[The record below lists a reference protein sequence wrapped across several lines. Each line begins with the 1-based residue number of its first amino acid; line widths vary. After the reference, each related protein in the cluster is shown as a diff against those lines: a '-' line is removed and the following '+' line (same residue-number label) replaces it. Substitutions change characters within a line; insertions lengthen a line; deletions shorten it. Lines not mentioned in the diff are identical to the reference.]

1 MPRFSDMKIWI
12 RLTAAIWLVLVVAW
26 SGMIFW
32 ESASNRETAI
42 HQAQAFSLSMHEAT
56 LAGLT
61 GMMITGTVGQ
71 REVFLDQIKQLSII
85 RDLKVIRGE
94 AVIKIFGPGTAK
106 DDTRPDEIEQQVLK
120 TGQEYSDVQS
130 DDKGEYLRVVRP
142 ALASTNYL
150 GKNCIMCHL
159 VPEKTVLGV
168 VSMKISLDH
177 VEAAVH
183 AQEIKSFMAAV
194 GVSLFML
201 GFIWFFIRNVV
212 TVPLE
217 HMVAGLRDI
226 ASGEGDLTRRLEVK
240 GQDEIGQAS
249 STFNAMMVKFSDLVR
264 HVSDSAGRVSS
275 AAHGLTVGADKV
287 SDGSRRQDQM
297 STAAAGAVE
306 QVVSSI
312 SDIADSTERVHEQSR
327 ESERRSA
334 EGNQS
339 LSKLI
344 GEVELVEGTVKQIA
358 ESVNQFVTSTAAIT
372 DMTREVKDIADQ
384 TNLLA
389 LNAAIEAARAGE
401 QGRGFAVVADEVRKL
416 AEKSSASASEIDAIT
431 RSLTQQSD
439 AVAGAIENG
448 LAHIASS
455 QKSVE
460 TVAEVL
466 AAASSS
472 VTEVGHGLDTIAAAT
487 EEQRRV
493 FTDVAHNIESIATMA
508 RDNSTAV
515 EQTSESARQLEELAN
530 NLQSAVGRFKT

>member
-1 MPRFSDMKIWI
+1 MLRFSDMKIWV
-12 RLTAAIWLVLVVAW
+12 RLTAAIWIVLIIAW
-26 SGMIFW
+26 VGVIFW
-32 ESASNRETAI
+32 ESSENRQTAI
-42 HQAQAFSLSMHEAT
+42 DQARAFSLSMHEAT

-85 RDLKVIRGE
+85 RDLKVIRGD
-94 AVIKIFGPGTAK
+94 AVIKIFGPGNAAETK
-106 DDTRPDEIEQQVLK
+106 TDEIEQQVLK

-150 GKNCIMCHL
+150 GKNCIMCHQ
-159 VPEKTVLGV
+159 VPEKTVLGI

-177 VEAAVH
+177 VEEALS
-183 AQEIKSFMAAV
+183 AQRIKSLLAALT
-194 GVSLFML
+194 VSLFML
-201 GFIWFFIRNVV
+201 GIIWFFVRNVV

-217 HMVAGLRDI
+217 KMVAGLRDI

-240 GQDEIGQAS
+240 GKDEVGEAS
-249 STFNAMMVKFSDLVR
+249 SVFNDMMCKFSELVR
-264 HVSDSAGRVSS
+264 HVGDSAGRVSS
-275 AAHGLTVGADKV
+275 AAHGLTVSANTV
-287 SDGSRRQDQM
+287 SDGSHRQDEM

-306 QVVSSI
+306 SVVSSI
-312 SDIADSTERVHEQSR
+312 SDIAHSTERVHEQSR

-344 GEVELVEGTVKQIA
+344 GEVSMVESTVKQIA
-358 ESVNQFVTSTAAIT
+358 ESVTQFVTSTAAIT
-372 DMTREVKDIADQ
+372 NMTREVKDIADQ

-416 AEKSSASASEIDAIT
+416 AEKSSASASEIDTIT

-439 AVAGAIENG
+439 AVAHAIENG

-472 VTEVGHGLDTIAAAT
+472 VTDVGHGLDTIAAAT

-493 FTDVAHNIESIATMA
+493 FTDVAHNIESIAAMA
-508 RDNSTAV
+508 RENSTAV
-515 EQTSESARQLEELAN
+515 EQTSASARQLEELAN

>member
-1 MPRFSDMKIWI
+1 MLI
-12 RLTAAIWLVLVVAW
+12 VAW
-26 SGMIFW
+26 GSMIFW
-32 ESASNRETAI
+32 ESSVNRQTAI
-42 HQAQAFSLSMHEAT
+42 EQAQSFSLSMHEAT

-85 RDLKVIRGE
+85 RDLKVLRGE
-94 AVIKIFGPGTAK
+94 GVTKMFGPGTAK
-106 DDTRPDEIEQQVLK
+106 DETHPDAVEQQVMN
-120 TGQEYSDVQS
+120 TGKEFIDVQS
-130 DDKGEYLRVVRP
+130 DAKGEFLRVVRP
-142 ALASTNYL
+142 ALALKNYL
-150 GKNCIMCHL
+150 GKDCIMCHQ

-177 VEAAVH
+177 VNAAVS
-183 AQEIKSFMAAV
+183 AQRIKSLLAALV
-194 GVSLFML
+194 ISLPL
-201 GFIWFFIRNVV
+201 LAFIWLFIRNVV

-226 ASGEGDLTRRLEVK
+226 ASGEGDLTRRLEVR
-240 GQDEIGQAS
+240 GNDEIGQAS
-249 STFNAMMVKFSDLVR
+249 SVFNDMMAKFGSLVR
-264 HVSDSAGRVSS
+264 QVGESASQVSS
-275 AAHGLTVGADKV
+275 AAHNLSESANTV
-287 SDGSRRQDQM
+287 SEGSHRQDEM
-297 STAAAGAVE
+297 STSAADSVE

-312 SDIADSTERVHEQSR
+312 SDIAHSTERVHEQSR

-344 GEVELVEGTVKQIA
+344 GEVGMVESTVKQIA
-358 ESVNQFVTSTAAIT
+358 DSVTEFVTSTAAIT
-372 DMTREVKDIADQ
+372 NMTREVKDIADQ

-416 AEKSSASASEIDAIT
+416 AEKSSASASEIDTIT

-439 AVAGAIENG
+439 AVRQSIENG
-448 LAHIASS
+448 LSHIASS

-466 AAASSS
+466 AAASTS

-487 EEQRRV
+487 EEQRRA
-493 FTDVAHNIESIATMA
+493 FTEVATTIEAIAAMA
-508 RDNSTAV
+508 RENSQAV
-515 EQTSESARQLEELAN
+515 EQTSASAHQLESLAN

>member
-1 MPRFSDMKIWI
+1 MPRFSDMKIWV
-12 RLTAAIWLVLVVAW
+12 RLTAAIWIVLIIAW
-26 SGMIFW
+26 VGVIFW
-32 ESASNRETAI
+32 ESSENRDTAI
-42 HQAQAFSLSMHEAT
+42 QQAEDFSLSMHEAT

-94 AVIKIFGPGTAK
+94 AVIKVFGPGNAAESKT
-106 DDTRPDEIEQQVLK
+106 DEIEQQVLS
-120 TGQEYSDVQS
+120 TGKEYSAVQS
-130 DDKGEYLRVVRP
+130 DEKGEYLRVVRP

-150 GKNCIMCHL
+150 GKNCIMCHQ
-159 VPEKTVLGV
+159 VPEKTVLGI
-168 VSMKISLDH
+168 VSMKISLEN
-177 VEAAVH
+177 VENALSAQRIKSLLAAV
-183 AQEIKSFMAAV
+183 M
-194 GVSLFML
+194 VSLFML
-201 GFIWFFIRNVV
+201 GIIWFFVRNVV

-217 HMVAGLRDI
+217 HMVDGLRDI

-240 GQDEIGQAS
+240 GQDEIGDAS
-249 STFNAMMVKFSDLVR
+249 STFNAMMTKFSELVR
-264 HVSDSAGRVSS
+264 HVSESAGQVSS
-275 AAHGLTVGADKV
+275 AAHDLTVGANKV
-287 SDGSRRQDQM
+287 SDGSHRQDEM
-297 STAAAGAVE
+297 STAAADAVE
-306 QVVSSI
+306 SVVSSI
-312 SDIADSTERVHEQSR
+312 SEIAHSTERVHEQSR

-344 GEVELVEGTVKQIA
+344 GEVGMVESTVKQIA
-358 ESVNQFVTSTAAIT
+358 ESVNLFVTSTAAIT
-372 DMTREVKDIADQ
+372 NMTREVKDIADQ

-416 AEKSSASASEIDAIT
+416 AEKSSASASEIDTIT

-439 AVAGAIENG
+439 AVSHAIENG
-448 LAHIASS
+448 LSHIASS

-460 TVAEVL
+460 LVAEVL
-466 AAASSS
+466 AAASTS

-493 FTDVAHNIESIATMA
+493 FTDVAHNIEAIASMA
-508 RDNSTAV
+508 RENSTAV
-515 EQTSESARQLEELAN
+515 EQTSASARQLEDLAN

>member
-1 MPRFSDMKIWI
+1 MRFADMKIWV
-12 RLTAAIWLVLVVAW
+12 RLTAAIWVVLVIAW

-32 ESASNRETAI
+32 ESSVNRQTAI
-42 HQAQAFSLSMHEAT
+42 DQALAFSLSMHETT

-61 GMMITGTVGQ
+61 GMMITGTVAQ
-71 REVFLDQIKQLSII
+71 REILLDQIKQLSII

-94 AVIKIFGPGTAK
+94 AVTKMFGPGTAK
-106 DDTRPDEIEQQVLK
+106 DEKPDDIEQQVLA
-120 TGQEYSDVQS
+120 TGKEYSDVQT
-130 DDKGEYLRVVRP
+130 DEKGEFLRVVRP
-142 ALASTNYL
+142 ALAQTSYL
-150 GKNCIMCHL
+150 GKNCIMCHQ
-159 VPEKTVLGV
+159 VPENSVLGI

-177 VEAAVH
+177 VEAALS
-183 AQEIKSFMAAV
+183 AQRIKSLLAAM

-201 GFIWFFIRNVV
+201 AFIWFFIRNVV
-212 TVPLE
+212 TQPIE

-240 GQDEIGQAS
+240 GRDEIGEAS
-249 STFNAMMVKFSDLVR
+249 SVFNEMMVKFSDLVR
-264 HVSDSAGRVSS
+264 QVGDSAGRVSS
-275 AAHGLTVGADKV
+275 AAHGLTISANKV
-287 SDGSRRQDQM
+287 SDGSRRQDEM
-297 STAAAGAVE
+297 STAAADAVDN
-306 QVVSSI
+306 VVSSI
-312 SDIADSTERVHEQSR
+312 SEIAQNTERVHEQSR
-327 ESERRSA
+327 ESERRSS

-339 LSKLI
+339 LSRLI
-344 GEVELVEGTVKQIA
+344 GEVGQVESTVKQIA

-372 DMTREVKDIADQ
+372 NMTREVKDIADQ

-416 AEKSSASASEIDAIT
+416 AEKSSASASEIDSIT

-439 AVAGAIENG
+439 AVATAIENG

-466 AAASSS
+466 ASASSS
-472 VTEVGHGLDTIAAAT
+472 VTEVGSGLDSIAAAT

-493 FTDVAHNIESIATMA
+493 FTDVAHNIEAIAAMA
-508 RDNSTAV
+508 RENSTAV
-515 EQTSESARQLEELAN
+515 EQTSASARQLEDLAN